1 MIDGATT
8 CRKCGNAFPGR
19 ARTGRPAMYCSLACR
34 RAAEYEIRR
43 LSRRLERLEDER
55 HQLRV
60 SLNLHEAQGPGYY
73 PHVRAQIVTRAETV
87 DDEIAMSEQRLR
99 ALLEDDAP

>member
-8 CRKCGNAFPGR
+8 CRKCGNALPER
-19 ARTGRPAMYCSLACR
+19 AGTGRPALYCSSACR

-55 HQLRV
+55 HHLRV
-60 SLNLHEAQGPGYY
+60 SLNLHDAQGPGYY
-73 PHVRAQIVTRAETV
+73 PHVRQQLVTRAATV
-87 DDEIAMSEQRLR
+87 DDEIVMCEQRLR
-99 ALLEDDAP
+99 ALLEED